1 MSFEFRVSSFEL
13 CHGPR
18 RMGRELVECH
28 ALRPTRNPKPETRS
42 STPGFTLIEIMVVVA
57 IMAIVLTIGIPFM
70 NTSLNGGKGMNR
82 AVKDVQEACKVAREW
97 AILRQSPQ
105 ELRIRV
111 DDGTYFEVS
120 PARLTGDGW
129 NGELSR
135 RERYLRSLAEG
146 QDRGF
151 SPNVEGNEWRMQNR
165 PSSGGQG
172 GGNFSVKLPDGV
184 GIEAILAN
192 GLDVTETGSATVVF
206 RPNGTCDEL
215 NLVLFR
221 PESNERRQIW
231 LEIVTGYTDIESD
244 PSKFRDHNQ

>member
-1 MSFEFRVSSFEL
+1 MRVDLTVRDRE
-13 CHGPR
+13 GQR
-18 RMGRELVECH
+18 RLKQR
-28 ALRPTRNPKPETRS
+28 
-42 STPGFTLIEIMVVVA
+42 GFTLIEILVVVA

-70 NTSLNGGKGMNR
+70 NNSLNGGKGMNR
-82 AVKDVQEACKVAREW
+82 AVKDVQEAYKVAREW

-111 DDGTYFEVS
+111 DDGIYFEVS
-120 PARLTGDGW
+120 PARLAGDGW

-135 RERYLRSLAEG
+135 RERYLKSLAEG

-151 SPNVEGNEWRMQNR
+151 SPNVEGNEWRMQDR
-165 PSSGGQG
+165 PSSGGKG

-184 GIEAILAN
+184 AIEAILAN
-192 GLDVTETGSATVVF
+192 GLDVTDTGSASVVF
-206 RPNGTCDEL
+206 RPNGTCGEL
-215 NLVLFR
+215 NMVLFR

-244 PSKFRDHNQ
+244 SSKFRDQNQ